1 MADNFFLLTNPLC
14 ILLNK
19 EREDF
24 TREDLLKVIKEKQI
38 ERLTFHYTALDGK
51 LKELK
56 IPISSR
62 FDAEIVLTEGER
74 ADGSS
79 LFKGLIDT
87 ALSDLY
93 IVPVYKSAF
102 LNPFNP
108 GSLDFVCR
116 YVTAKGELASFTPD
130 NILLKAQ
137 QLLKKNSGMD
147 LYALGELEFYL
158 FYKPDYDMYFPSRQ
172 AGYHNSAPF
181 SKVGRILAE
190 MVRLIAQITGSVKY
204 AHCEVGFIN
213 KIKSPLQE
221 LDGKTG
227 EQLEIEFLPTP
238 IDESADNIVIAKWII
253 RNVAYRN
260 GMLATFAPKLE
271 ESSAGNGLH
280 IHLRLRKN
288 NRNMLVDDTGKL
300 STEAYKLIG
309 GLCKYASSLPAF
321 GNTVAASYQRLVP
334 NQEAPTKIC
343 WSDSNRSAMIRVPL
357 GWSGV
362 KNLATII
369 NPDKIT
375 EFHEIPKMQTIEF
388 RTADGS
394 ANTHLLLAG
403 LTMATEWGLSN
414 EESLQIAN
422 KLYVKG
428 NIFQDKTLWNS
439 LESLPESCYHSAE
452 VLSGLKDLYQR
463 DNVFPESILE
473 YQVNLL
479 RNENDKNLSNRLSK
493 LKGKARELFLLKI
506 MHRDI
511 HRH

>member
-1 MADNFFLLTNPLC
+1 MVDNFHLLTNPLC
-14 ILLNK
+14 IFLDK

-38 ERLTFHYTALDGK
+38 ERITFHYTALDGK

-102 LNPFNP
+102 LNPFNH

-116 YVTAKGELASFTPD
+116 YITVDGKLADFTPD

-137 QLLKKNSGMD
+137 QLLKKNSDLD

-158 FYKPDYDMYFPSRQ
+158 FYNPEYDMYITEPQS
-172 AGYHNSAPF
+172 GYHNSAPF

-221 LDGKTG
+221 LNGKTG

-238 IDESADNIVIAKWII
+238 IDESADNIVIAKWLI
-253 RNVAYRN
+253 RNIAYRN

-280 IHLRLRKN
+280 IHLRLCKN
-288 NRNMLVDDTGKL
+288 KQNVLVNDSGQL
-300 STEAYKLIG
+300 SKEAHKLIG

-321 GNTVAASYQRLVP
+321 GNTVAASYRRLVP

-357 GWSGV
+357 GWTKV

-375 EFHEIPKMQTIEF
+375 EFHKIPKMQTIEF

-403 LTMATEWGLSN
+403 LAMAIEWGVSN
-414 EESLQIAN
+414 EESLQLAD

-428 NIFQDKTLWNS
+428 NIAKNRTLWNS
-439 LESLPESCYHSAE
+439 LESLPENCYHSAKI
-452 VLSGLKDLYQR
+452 LSQVRELYQR
-463 DNVFPESILE
+463 ENIFPESIIE
-473 YQVNLL
+473 YQMNLL
-479 RNENDKNLSNRLSK
+479 RNENDRYLFNRLSK
-493 LKGKARELFLLKI
+493 LKGKEREAFLLKI

>member
-1 MADNFFLLTNPLC
+1 MVDNFYLLTNPLC
-14 ILLNK
+14 IFLDK

-56 IPISSR
+56 IPISSK

-116 YVTAKGELASFTPD
+116 YITADGKLADFTPD

-158 FYKPDYDMYFPSRQ
+158 FYNPEYDIYTPEPQS
-172 AGYHNSAPF
+172 GYHNSAPF
-181 SKVGRILAE
+181 SKIGRILAE
-190 MVRLIAQITGSVKY
+190 MVRLISQITGSVKY

-213 KIKSPLQE
+213 KIESPLQE
-221 LDGKTG
+221 LNGKSG

-238 IDESADNIVIAKWII
+238 IDESADNIVIAKWLI

-280 IHLRLRKN
+280 IHLRLCKN
-288 NRNMLVDDTGKL
+288 KQNVLVNDSGQL
-300 STEAYKLIG
+300 STEAHKLIG
-309 GLCKYASSLPAF
+309 GLCKYAPSLPAF
-321 GNTVAASYQRLVP
+321 GNTVAASYRRLVP

-357 GWSGV
+357 GWTKV

-369 NPDKIT
+369 NPNKIT
-375 EFHEIPKMQTIEF
+375 EFHNIPQMQTIEF

-394 ANTHLLLAG
+394 ANAHLLLAG
-403 LTMATEWGLSN
+403 LAMATEWGLSN
-414 EESLQIAN
+414 EESLQLAN

-428 NIFQDKTLWNS
+428 NITKDKTLWNS
-439 LESLPESCYHSAE
+439 LESLPGNCYHSAE
-452 VLSGLKDLYQR
+452 ILSNVRELYQR
-463 DNVFPESILE
+463 DNVFPESIIE
-473 YQVNLL
+473 YQISLL
-479 RNENDKNLSNRLSK
+479 RNENDRNLFTKLSK
-493 LKGKARELFLLKI
+493 LKGKTRKSLLLKI

>member
-1 MADNFFLLTNPLC
+1 MTDNFYLLTNPLC
-14 ILLNK
+14 IFLNK

-74 ADGSS
+74 VDGSS

-116 YVTAKGELASFTPD
+116 YVTADGKLADFTPD

-137 QLLKKNSGMD
+137 QLLKNNTGFD

-158 FYKPDYDMYFPSRQ
+158 FYNLENYMYIPPPQS
-172 AGYHNSAPF
+172 GYHNSAPF
-181 SKVGRILAE
+181 SKVGKIFAE

-204 AHCEVGFIN
+204 AHCEVGFID

-221 LDGKTG
+221 LNGKSG

-238 IDESADNIVIAKWII
+238 IDESADNIVIAKWLI
-253 RNVAYRN
+253 RNIAHRN

-271 ESSAGNGLH
+271 DSSAGNGLH
-280 IHLRLRKN
+280 IHLRLCKN
-288 NRNMLVDDTGKL
+288 KQNVLVDDSGQL
-300 STEAYKLIG
+300 SKEAYKLIG
-309 GLCKYASSLPAF
+309 GFCKYASSLPAF
-321 GNTVAASYQRLVP
+321 GNTLAASYQRLVP

-357 GWSGV
+357 GWSKV
-362 KNLATII
+362 ENLATII
-369 NPDKIT
+369 NPNKIT
-375 EFHEIPKMQTIEF
+375 EFHKTPKMQTIEF

-394 ANTHLLLAG
+394 ANAHLLIAG
-403 LTMATEWGLSN
+403 LTMAVEWGLSN
-414 EESLQIAN
+414 EESLQLAN

-428 NIFQDKTLWNS
+428 NISKNKTLWNS
-439 LESLPESCYHSAE
+439 LESLPENCYHSAKI
-452 VLSGLKDLYQR
+452 LSQMRELYQR
-463 DNVFPESILE
+463 ENVFPESIIE
-473 YQVNLL
+473 YQMSLL
-479 RNENDKNLSNRLSK
+479 NDENDKYLFNKLSK
-493 LKGKARELFLLKI
+493 LKGKAREALLLKI
-506 MHRDI
+506 LHRNI

>member
-1 MADNFFLLTNPLC
+1 MTDNFYLLTNPLC
-14 ILLNK
+14 IFLNK
-19 EREDF
+19 ERQDF

-38 ERLTFHYTALDGK
+38 ERLTFHYTALDGR

-56 IPISSR
+56 IPIPSR

-74 ADGSS
+74 VDGSS

-102 LNPFNP
+102 LNPFNN
-108 GSLDFVCR
+108 GSLDFICR
-116 YVTAKGELASFTPD
+116 YVTADGKLADFTPD

-137 QLLKKNSGMD
+137 QLLKNNSGYD
-147 LYALGELEFYL
+147 LCALGELEFYL
-158 FYKPDYDMYFPSRQ
+158 FYNPEYDMYIPTSQ
-172 AGYHNSAPF
+172 SGYHNSAPF
-181 SKVGRILAE
+181 SKVGKILAE
-190 MVRLIAQITGSVKY
+190 IVRLTAQITGSVKY

-213 KIKSPLQE
+213 KIKSPLPE
-221 LDGKTG
+221 LNGKTG

-238 IDESADNIVIAKWII
+238 IDESADNIVIAKWLI

-271 ESSAGNGLH
+271 DSSAGNGLH
-280 IHLRLRKN
+280 VHLRLCKN
-288 NRNMLVDDTGKL
+288 KQNVLLDDNGQL
-300 STEAYKLIG
+300 SEEAYKLIG
-309 GLCKYASSLPAF
+309 GLCKYAPSLPAF
-321 GNTVAASYQRLVP
+321 GNTVAASYRRLVP

-357 GWSGV
+357 GWAKV

-369 NPDKIT
+369 NPDKIS

-394 ANTHLLLAG
+394 ANIHLLLAG
-403 LTMATEWGLSN
+403 LTMAVEWGLSHKDAVQ
-414 EESLQIAN
+414 LAN

-428 NIFQDKTLWNS
+428 NISKDKVLWNS

-452 VLSGLKDLYQR
+452 ILSKVRDLYQR
-463 DNVFPESILE
+463 ENIFPDSIIE
-473 YQVNLL
+473 YQLNIL
-479 RNENDKNLSNRLSK
+479 RNENDRNLFNRLSK
-493 LKGKARELFLLKI
+493 LKGKAREALLLKI